1 MDSKFAVFI
10 RVHIYQ
16 QMRESERA
24 VDVLLDDLESWSIE
38 RIPNEYLLMLIKSM
52 ITLKQAER
60 MSEIVE
66 KCSKNVSADVLL
78 AYVEMIKTWKM
89 STRLPSV
96 VESLL
101 VHLPN
106 DKQIQALY
114 LEVFSDVDL
123 NKASR
128 LQ

>member
-1 MDSKFAVFI
+1 
-10 RVHIYQ
+10 
-16 QMRESERA
+16 MRESERA

-38 RIPNEYLLMLIKSM
+38 RITNEYLLMLIKSM